1 MLAKTCLLKT
11 NAVGLIWE
19 AKIVR
24 ENSNYFICDGDWPQ
38 FVVHHKLELGDI
50 LIFFLI
56 DKSTFQVLPYNQKSC
71 KSFSGKGVFQEL
83 SSSSAEEHDVG
94 IARKLKKIKME
105 PKESSE
111 EEKAEGGNGKKGP
124 KKNRFS
130 VVNLNSK
137 DPYFEMVV
145 RKTHSIFMTIPL
157 SFAKGTGMTNM
168 KKMRLVN
175 EKGNEWKLVDIVHTR
190 YRVLIKGG
198 WAEFRTRN
206 KIANGQTCRFKLIK
220 GNGCGNNV
228 LQSNKPSNLCN
239 CRFAI
244 QGQAHAAANV
254 LQDPNKPKRPASA
267 FFVFMEELWR
277 QFKGEHPYNK
287 SVAALGKTGGDKW
300 KKLSDAEKSPYV
312 EEERKRRCTVT
323 VNRCTVP
330 VN

>member
-1 MLAKTCLLKT
+1 MLVDPDKHPSFCKLLFKLGFMNKILMPPVFIKENKKMLAKTCLLKT

-228 LQSNKPSNLCN
+228 LQVQKIPKPHS
-239 CRFAI
+239 
-244 QGQAHAAANV
+244 
-254 LQDPNKPKRPASA
+254 LQ
-267 FFVFMEELWR
+267 
-277 QFKGEHPYNK
+277 
-287 SVAALGKTGGDKW
+287 
-300 KKLSDAEKSPYV
+300 
-312 EEERKRRCTVT
+312 
-323 VNRCTVP
+323 
-330 VN
+330 

>member
-1 MLAKTCLLKT
+1 MLVDPDKHPSFCKLLFKLGFMNKILMPPVFIKENKKMLAKTCLLKT

-111 EEKAEGGNGKKGP
+111 EEKAKGGNGKKGP

-157 SFAKGTGMTNM
+157 SFAKGTGTTNM

-228 LQSNKPSNLCN
+228 LQLGLVGILNLSAICLRCKSSAKADDMVGVKKKAPEIKETCN
-239 CRFAI
+239 CFLLYARMTDDF
-244 QGQAHAAANV
+244 QG
-254 LQDPNKPKRPASA
+254 S
-267 FFVFMEELWR
+267 
-277 QFKGEHPYNK
+277 
-287 SVAALGKTGGDKW
+287 
-300 KKLSDAEKSPYV
+300 
-312 EEERKRRCTVT
+312 
-323 VNRCTVP
+323 
-330 VN
+330 